1 MNLAPDFVDFIR
13 LLNDHRV
20 EYMVV
25 GGYALAFHGEPRTT
39 GDMDIWIECTK
50 GNAGKMEKV
59 LKEFGAGSLGL
70 TAKEFLEP
78 GIITQ
83 IGYPPLRI
91 DILNEIDGVRYA
103 DAKKDKEF
111 FRAADLKI
119 PFISLAD
126 FIKNKEAVGRKKD
139 LQDVKRIQPKAKK
152 IQVRRKGK

>member
-1 MNLAPDFVDFIR
+1 MDFAKIFVHHYTQD
-13 LLNDHRV
+13 L
-20 EYMVV
+20 E
-25 GGYALAFHGEPRTT
+25 T
-39 GDMDIWIECTK
+39 GT
-50 GNAGKMEKV
+50 
-59 LKEFGAGSLGL
+59 
-70 TAKEFLEP
+70 
-78 GIITQ
+78 
-83 IGYPPLRI
+83 YPPLEKMMKKNA
-91 DILNEIDGVRYA
+91 LALAALTLCLFAGTLGFA